1 MLDEIIRRDD
11 VSQLLEDICN
21 SARYYDKRSTNS
33 LGYDMCF
40 GVEQIL
46 FLFYDALFKYKMII
60 DDMSYFDDF
69 FEQIDKLIRKIDN
82 FYDISN
88 GINRII
94 GRICAFKLDIKD
106 VEDEQSKEEVLRYI
120 YDKYMVNGYFIH
132 GYASCYYGN
141 IFENGFY
148 IDQYHH
154 LYDKFIK
161 VQNILN
167 KKKHN
172 KIISKDFNDKKVEFT
187 DSLLLGCYYSAN
199 APMFFSN
206 LLCRNEFIKKQEYL
220 DDYARGDYNA
230 CLKNLYRVM
239 NGLKLRDSQK
249 NIFIDA
255 FKSEWK
261 LLDKS
266 NSNISLMLIPRDL
279 FRDSLINIDSFI
291 RDSKNDSFAEA
302 VCKLFNH
309 RTSVVVKDDIM
320 KRHITFVN
328 LDGYKKYVKEE
339 KKDNLKTE
347 LEKTFIT
354 SDDEFAFSNTYGKV
368 SVLLLVGTMLIAVGV
383 ILTMLMFS

>member
-33 LGYDMCF
+33 LGYDMYF

>member
-33 LGYDMCF
+33 LGYDMYF

-368 SVLLLVGTMLIAVGV
+368 SILLLVGTMLIAVGV

>member
-11 VSQLLEDICN
+11 VSHLLDDICN
-21 SARYYDKRSTNS
+21 SARYYDKKSTNS
-33 LGYDMCF
+33 LGYDMYF

-69 FEQIDKLIRKIDN
+69 FEQVDKLIRKIDN

-94 GRICAFKLDIKD
+94 GRICAFKLGIKD
-106 VEDEQSKEEVLRYI
+106 VEDDESKEEVLRYI

-172 KIISKDFNDKKVEFT
+172 KIIIKDFNEKKIDFT
-187 DSLLLGCYYSAN
+187 DSLLMGCYYSVN
-199 APMFFSN
+199 APMFFSD
-206 LLCRNEFIKKQEYL
+206 LLCRNEFIKKREYL
-220 DDYARGDYNA
+220 DDYAKGDYNA
-230 CLKNLYRVM
+230 CLKNLYGVM
-239 NGLKLRDSQK
+239 SGLKLSDSYK

-279 FRDSLINIDSFI
+279 FSDSLININSFI
-291 RDSKNDSFAEA
+291 RSCKNDSFAES
-302 VCKLFNH
+302 VCKLFNQ
-309 RTSVVVKDDIM
+309 RTTITVKDDIM

-368 SVLLLVGTMLIAVGV
+368 SILLLVGTMLITVGV

>member
-266 NSNISLMLIPRDL
+266 NSNISLMLIPRGL

>member
-141 IFENGFY
+141 IFENGFS
-148 IDQYHH
+148 IEQYHH

-172 KIISKDFNDKKVEFT
+172 RIISKDFNDKKVEFT

-199 APMFFSN
+199 APMFFSD
-206 LLCRNEFIKKQEYL
+206 LLCRNEFIKKQECL

-239 NGLKLRDSQK
+239 NGLKLRDGQK

-266 NSNISLMLIPRDL
+266 NSNISLMLIPRNL
-279 FRDSLINIDSFI
+279 FSDSLINIDSFI

-320 KRHITFVN
+320 KRQITFVN

-368 SVLLLVGTMLIAVGV
+368 SILLLVGTMLVAVGV
-383 ILTMLMFS
+383 ILTMIMFS

>member
-33 LGYDMCF
+33 LGYDMYF

-161 VQNILN
+161 IQNILN

-368 SVLLLVGTMLIAVGV
+368 SILLLVGTMLIAVGV